1 MSKDN
6 GTGSRIAMA
15 ARTAR
20 DARTLGKTAAYAASG
35 NVAGAAVEVAKNP
48 QVFLKIIVAIVLVIS
63 MVLLCI
69 MSIPSM
75 MWSVAEGVFDSVAT
89 MWDDAAGTTGNHI
102 TDSLLQVVNFMKEV
116 QHDITAK
123 LADSIKNVFS
133 NAWGAVKNFFL
144 GDNDGSSENL
154 EATEEGLMTGINE
167 EAQKENFDDICTRTS
182 KRYLDRYCALLEEV
196 EKDSAVRA
204 TMYDDYSMT
213 LVTPYPS
220 VQHITWLDML
230 LSPEDTKK
238 KYESFFNQTK
248 RSAVEILAAYTVQHS
263 GAIGEDVKW
272 SEYSDWLGA
281 ENVDGFGPFGL
292 EKYRVNGWLTECVKW
307 QGTFMTQPDYE
318 IMLHDMEEDRKASG
332 ISYADFD
339 KNEWLDEHLADY
351 EDKQESVLNRFL
363 QHDPAGP
370 KLVEWTTTSSDGSTV
385 VTHCHATYT
394 IQKVSMEDV
403 GKDVMDF
410 QEGFRN
416 ENYDSQLFGE

>member
-1 MSKDN
+1 MQDKKDK
-6 GTGSRIAMA
+6 GAGSGIPMA
-15 ARTAR
+15 VGTAR
-20 DARTLGKTAAYAASG
+20 DARSLSKAAAHAASG
-35 NVAGAAVEVAKNP
+35 NAAGVAVEVAKNP

-63 MVLLCI
+63 MLLLCI

-75 MWSVAEGVFDSVAT
+75 MWSVAEGVFDSIAT
-89 MWDDAAGTTGNHI
+89 MWDEAGGTTGNHI
-102 TDSLLQVVNFMKEV
+102 TDNLLQVVNFIKGIETS
-116 QHDITAK
+116 I
-123 LADSIKNVFS
+123 ADTIKNAFS
-133 NAWGAVKNFFL
+133 SAWGAVKNFFL
-144 GDNDGSSENL
+144 GENDGSSENL
-154 EATEEGLMTGINE
+154 EATEEGLMSGIDE

-220 VQHITWLDML
+220 VQRITWLDML
-230 LSPEDTKK
+230 LSPEETKQ

-292 EKYRVNGWLTECVKW
+292 KKYKVNGWLTECVEW

-332 ISYADFD
+332 ISSADFD
-339 KNEWLDEHLADY
+339 KNAWLDEHLADY

-363 QHDPAGP
+363 QHDPNGP
-370 KLVEWTTTSSDGSTV
+370 KLVEWTTTSSSGNTI
-385 VTHCHATYT
+385 THCRATYT
-394 IQKVSMEDV
+394 IQKASMENV
-403 GKDVMDF
+403 GKDVMEF

-416 ENYDSQLFGE
+416 QGYDSELFGE